1 MFKNY
6 METQKTLNS
15 QNNLEEEKES
25 WRNHAPWLKTD
36 YTAKLQSSK
45 KYGTGT
51 KKPHISTEQES
62 PEINPHT
69 YGQLIYVKG
78 GKNMQ

>member
-25 WRNHAPWLKTD
+25 WRNHAP
-36 YTAKLQSSK
+36 
-45 KYGTGT
+45 
-51 KKPHISTEQES
+51 
-62 PEINPHT
+62 
-69 YGQLIYVKG
+69 
-78 GKNMQ
+78 